1 LSQDEGRIISALF
14 ESNAPAVDAVLD
26 RMLSLHPKR
35 IDLSLDRI
43 NRLLVALGYPH
54 RDLPPVIHIAG
65 TNGKGST
72 TAFMRACLEAAGY
85 RVHVYTSPHLVRFN
99 ERIRLEGA
107 LITDQHLID
116 VLERSETANAGAEI
130 TFFEITTAAAM
141 LAFAETPADVLL
153 LETGLGGRLDT
164 TNVIDRPAMTAIT
177 RISMDHMQFLGDS
190 LAEIAAEKAGIL
202 KPGVTAVLAP
212 QRSADAVRTIRARAE
227 EVGAALLE
235 YDIDWRFRADAGG
248 VTLETGRRDIR
259 LPLPNLAGAHQIENA
274 MTAALCLDRLEGF
287 AVPETALRQG
297 LVAAQWPARLQRL
310 HRGPLVDAI
319 PEGWELWLDGGHND
333 SAGEALARWLAEQ
346 DGKPAHLVVGI
357 LSTKDPRDLL
367 TPLAPH
373 IAGLH
378 ALAIPGEPSSLSA
391 DALADAAREASIET
405 VSTAASAQAAIG
417 AIVRAETTPSRILIG
432 GSLYLAG
439 VVLSENG

>member
-1 LSQDEGRIISALF
+1 MSQDEGRIISALF
-14 ESNAPAVDAVLD
+14 ECNAPAVDAVLD

-43 NRLLVALGYPH
+43 SRLLVTLGHPH
-54 RDLPPVIHIAG
+54 RELPPVIHIAG

-85 RVHVYTSPHLVRFN
+85 RVHVYTSPHLVQFN
-99 ERIRLEGA
+99 ERIRLAGE
-107 LITDQHLID
+107 LITDEHLID

-177 RISMDHMQFLGDS
+177 RISKDHMQFLGDS

-202 KPGVTAVLAP
+202 KPGVAAVLAP
-212 QRSADAVRTIRARAE
+212 QRSADAVRIIRARAD
-227 EVGAALLE
+227 EVGAVLLE
-235 YDIDWRFRADAGG
+235 HDVDWRFRADASG
-248 VTLETGRRDIR
+248 VTLETGHREIR

-274 MTAALCLDRLEGF
+274 MTAALCLDRLEGYT
-287 AVPETALRQG
+287 VPDAALSQG
-297 LVAAQWPARLQRL
+297 LVAAHWPARLQRL
-310 HRGPLVDAI
+310 RRGPLVDAI

-373 IAGLH
+373 VAGLH

-391 DALADAAREASIET
+391 DALADAARDAGIET
-405 VSTAASAQAAIG
+405 VFTAASAQAAID